1 MVGSL
6 VVSGATASL
15 NTVKAADTKKPAET
29 KIIDKNMDFK
39 ETDKN
44 FFAYPSKGE
53 SLKSL
58 FKFLKKDTKLTKTEK
73 KSLTNYYKK
82 FVKIR
87 KKIDNIA
94 EKIEKYLE
102 KAYK

>member
-1 MVGSL
+1 MKKLAILLVAGSL
-6 VVSGATASL
+6 VVSGATAGI
-15 NTVKAADTKKPAET
+15 NTVKAADTKRPAET

-58 FKFLKKDTKLTKTEK
+58 SKFLKKDTKLTKTEK
-73 KSLTNYYKK
+73 KSLTNYY
-82 FVKIR
+82 
-87 KKIDNIA
+87 
-94 EKIEKYLE
+94 EKYLE

>member
-15 NTVKAADTKKPAET
+15 NTVKAADTKKPAAT

-58 FKFLKKDTKLTKTEK
+58 SKFLKKILNLQRQRKNPLQAIM
-73 KSLTNYYKK
+73 KSL
-82 FVKIR
+82 
-87 KKIDNIA
+87 
-94 EKIEKYLE
+94 
-102 KAYK
+102 